1 MDFSHLLRVR
11 SWEYGRQ
18 QKKIIYGSILYGKP
32 GNLIASLYHKSWHLT
47 NQSSQWIFSS
57 RAIRCK
63 NNKWDALMWLEMTVV
78 CFRWT
83 WTWIEALILKATSCR
98 IYCTVNKE
106 AHTSGWFY
114 ILQYLHCVRERRSER
129 MVEKRQNSDTQ
140 RQRSWKVLNI
150 SIPFPLIIPFFLL
163 WQLASAS
170 AQQRTLSIQVQASYR
185 LATWGL
191 IRDEADGDIK
201 FQSLSVD
208 LQQCKVEGL
217 TCSGYQ

>member
-1 MDFSHLLRVR
+1 MVASLLNRWCCLTAKTLDSVTRVGPLQRLTSTVTNPPTMDFSHLLRVR

-129 MVEKRQNSDTQ
+129 MVEKRQNSDT
-140 RQRSWKVLNI
+140 
-150 SIPFPLIIPFFLL
+150 
-163 WQLASAS
+163 
-170 AQQRTLSIQVQASYR
+170 
-185 LATWGL
+185 
-191 IRDEADGDIK
+191 
-201 FQSLSVD
+201 
-208 LQQCKVEGL
+208 
-217 TCSGYQ
+217 